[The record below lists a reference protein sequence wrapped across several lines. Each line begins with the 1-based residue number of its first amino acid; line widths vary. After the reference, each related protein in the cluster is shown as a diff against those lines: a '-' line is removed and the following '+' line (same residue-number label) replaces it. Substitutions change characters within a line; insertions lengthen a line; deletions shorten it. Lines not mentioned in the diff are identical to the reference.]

1 MHKKRIELFMETVR
15 RLVFD
20 GSPLLLSE
28 AGVLLDGLIGK
39 EKTDAFLEQFPDFI
53 TFSTRS

>member
-1 MHKKRIELFMETVR
+1 METVR

-39 EKTDAFLEQFPDFI
+39 I
-53 TFSTRS
+53 TAQGE